1 MLMPVHCF
9 LKKRR
14 WIMVNEIPN
23 VKPTARY
30 TVTETC
36 KLLGIHRNTLR
47 KYTDLGR
54 IKSGIRRANAKKFYL
69 GSEII
74 NLWNRQI

>member
-1 MLMPVHCF
+1 M
-9 LKKRR
+9 K
-14 WIMVNEIPN
+14 NEISQLSPN
-23 VKPTARY
+23 SRY

-47 KYTDLGR
+47 KYTSLGR
-54 IKSGIRRANAKKFYL
+54 IKYGIRKSTGRRFYL

-74 NLWNRQI
+74 KFWSNQF